1 MTDERRRERDLIL
14 APNEHA
20 FILDETKGN
29 IINYV
34 GPHKTSLANTDQP
47 VVFNSK
53 TKRFNRCTLE
63 QAIRPFAIAPEG
75 WYLVLKNPAQNS
87 KHPQTGTSNT
97 LLDLDIGR
105 KINIPGP
112 ISFARWPGQMVRVIQ
127 GHNLRSNQY
136 LVVRIYDEEAA
147 TENWTKA
154 VIKPQ
159 TPPPENGEGAEDT
172 VPDAD
177 ERGEVK
183 PDSTEIPDLT
193 MGKLLIIKGT
203 DVSFYIPPTGIE
215 VVSDHNQQYVR
226 NAVTLER
233 LEYCILLD
241 EDGNKRYIKGPAV
254 VFPKPTETIVKKN
267 GLRKFKAIELD
278 ENSGLYIKVI
288 APYKEN
294 GQQYKMGDEL
304 FLTGKE
310 QMIYFPRPEH
320 AIIRYGEQ
328 DVYHAAAIPTGEAFY
343 VLNRLSGQITLEKG
357 PSMFLPDPREKVIVR
372 RVLNPKQVNLWFPG
386 NQEAL
391 AYNQKLEA
399 IARQEKGE
407 DFVEARQAKKLLGAA
422 IEEETLAES
431 PAIASKEFV
440 GDEFTRSFAFPRTV
454 TLDTKYEG
462 AVAINIWTG
471 YAILVVSKTDERKV
485 IVGPKTYLLAYDE
498 TLETVEFSTGT
509 PKTDKNLFQTVY
521 LRALHNKISDVVE
534 AETKDFC
541 HVRVNV
547 SYRVNFE
554 GDPNQW
560 FNVENYVKFLTD
572 HMRSILRH
580 AVKQQGI
587 EEFYANAITLIRDTI
602 LGSSNE
608 VGNRSG
614 RIFEEN
620 GMRIYDIEVLDVY
633 IEDTTIS
640 NLLVQAQHN
649 TIQQVLELATEKK
662 NQEVTQQKES
672 IKQKIAK
679 AKASTQQII
688 LGLQIEE
695 TQKRLAL
702 DLAKIEAEG
711 EAKQKQLDAK
721 LAEQEALDKIN
732 EAELTRQKAE
742 HDLELDVAKQ
752 QLEQHL
758 ETLRAEVQA
767 IVDKSEAVS
776 PQLVAALQAFSDKA
790 LAEKMAES
798 MAPLA
803 ILGGKSVADVFGQL
817 LQGTVLENV
826 LTSNAN
832 KTQS

>member
-47 VVFNSK
+47 VVFNST

-63 QAIRPFAIAPEG
+63 QAISPFAIAPEG
-75 WYLVLKNPAQNS
+75 WYLMLKNPAEGG
-87 KHPQTGTSNT
+87 KYPKTGTANT

-112 ISFARWPGQMVRVIQ
+112 ISFARWPGQMIRVIK

-136 LVVRIYDEEAA
+136 LVVRVYDEEAA
-147 TENWTKA
+147 TKNWTKA

-159 TPPPENGEGAEDT
+159 TSPAENGEAVEDT
-172 VPDAD
+172 EQSLA
-177 ERGEVK
+177 ETGEVK
-183 PDSTEIPDLT
+183 PDSTEAPDLT
-193 MGKLLIIKGT
+193 MGKLLVIKGT

-215 VVSDHNQQYVR
+215 VVSDPNQHYVR
-226 NAVTLER
+226 SAVTLER

-241 EDGNKRYIKGPAV
+241 EDGHKRYIKGPAV
-254 VFPKPTETIVKKN
+254 VFPKPTETIVRKN
-267 GLRKFKAIELD
+267 KVRKFKAIELD

-288 APYKEN
+288 APYEEN

-310 QMIYFPRPEH
+310 QMIYFPRSEH

-343 VLNRLSGQITLEKG
+343 VLDRLTGQIILEKG
-357 PSMFLPDPREKVIVR
+357 PSMFLPDPRKKVIVR
-372 RVLNPKQVNLWFPG
+372 RILTQKQVNLWFPG
-386 NQEAL
+386 NEEAL
-391 AYNQKLEA
+391 AYNKRLMT

-407 DFVEARQAKKLLGAA
+407 NFIEERQAKKLLKATTV
-422 IEEETLAES
+422 EELLDDTS
-431 PAIASKEFV
+431 NVASKEFV

-462 AVAINIWTG
+462 AVAVNIWTG
-471 YAILVVSKTDERKV
+471 YAVLVVSKTGERKV
-485 IVGPKTYLLAYDE
+485 IVGPQTYLLEYDE
-498 TLETVEFSTGT
+498 TLEPVELSTGT
-509 PKTDKNLFQTVY
+509 PKTDKKLLQTVY
-521 LRALHNKISDVVE
+521 LRALHNKISDIVE

-547 SYRVNFE
+547 SYRVNFD

-560 FNVENYVKFLTD
+560 FNVENYVKFLCD

-580 AVKQQGI
+580 AIKQQGI
-587 EEFYANAITLIRDTI
+587 EEFYAKAITIVRDTI
-602 LGSSNE
+602 LGSPNKD
-608 VGNRSG
+608 GNRSG

-620 GMRIYDIEVLDVY
+620 GMRIYDTEILDVY

-640 NLLVQAQHN
+640 NLLIQAQHN

-662 NQEVTQQKES
+662 NQEVIQQKET
-672 IKQKIAK
+672 IKQNLAK
-679 AKASTQQII
+679 AKAKTQKII
-688 LGLQIEE
+688 LDLQVEE
-695 TQKRLAL
+695 TQKRLTL
-702 DLAKIEAEG
+702 DLTKIRAED
-711 EAKQKQLDAK
+711 EAKQKQLEAK
-721 LAEQEALDKIN
+721 LTEQEPLDKIN
-732 EAELTRQKAE
+732 EAELARQKAK
-742 HDLELDVAKQ
+742 HDLEIALAQQ
-752 QLEQHL
+752 QLEQQL
-758 ETLRAEVQA
+758 ETLKAEVQA

-803 ILGGKSVADVFGQL
+803 ILGGKSVADVFSQL

-826 LTSNAN
+826 LTATN
-832 KTQS
+832 KTSP